1 MTKERID
8 ELEANIQIRI
18 DNNDS
23 AIECLCAAHE
33 DEEELIAEVRRLRAA
48 LAEIA
53 ERRGPFSRDTREH
66 AGKCIAHMGEVA
78 DGALDGTWLPEDE

>member
-33 DEEELIAEVRRLRAA
+33 DEEELIAAVRRYRAA
-48 LAEIA
+48 LEEIA
-53 ERRGPFSRDTREH
+53 QRLDGYEAET
-66 AGKCIAHMGEVA
+66 CIRLMVQTAQ
-78 DGALDGTWLPEDE
+78 GALDGTWIPGGE

>member
-33 DEEELIAEVRRLRAA
+33 DEEELIAAVRRYRAA
-48 LAEIA
+48 LEEIA
-53 ERRGPFSRDTREH
+53 QRLDGYEAETCISRMVTTAR
-66 AGKCIAHMGEVA
+66 
-78 DGALDGTWLPEDE
+78 GALDGTWIPGGE